1 MRAKLSLILTLTAW
15 LLATGSHW
23 DFVQTFAWGSMIA
36 GYSEKMPFADAV
48 KKTFSPETMCEICHV
63 VADAKKFPTNEP
75 AAFDPKPFSKIVLA
89 CAPASEPFLS
99 PVPRSLGLLSALSV
113 PLSTDRDAPPSPPP
127 RALA

>member
-36 GYSEKMPFADAV
+36 GYAQKMPFADAV
-48 KKTFSPETMCEICHV
+48 KKTFSPETMCGLCHV
-63 VADAKKFPTNEP
+63 VADAKESTANEP
-75 AAFDPKPFSKIVLA
+75 AALDTRAFGKIVLA
-89 CAPASEPFLS
+89 CAPASQAFLS
-99 PVPRSLGLLSALSV
+99 PVPRALGVLSALPM

-127 RALA
+127 RALV